1 MQNIIVLSGV
11 SGAGKST
18 ITHAFEEKGYRTIE
32 NIPNFLLPDLLSEFK
47 ANPVS
52 YEKVVLIFEIR
63 HAMTAIR
70 TITEKS
76 GIEFKVFLLD
86 CSKPE
91 LLRRF
96 RLTRHVHPLQ
106 TRGLSLEEALDND
119 RKHLEEVRQF
129 ADIVVDTTG
138 ISDADLR
145 RIAFA
150 NIDGSSVGRMVVTFS
165 SFGYKYGVPQDA
177 EIVFDCRCLP
187 NPYWVPE
194 LKKLTG
200 LDAPVIAFLDSQK
213 ECKPYFDKMCDFLDY
228 YLDQCQKAGRNYIT
242 IYSACSGG
250 QHRSVYFT
258 EKLFARY
265 REHYICLCSHR
276 EMGRYANKED

>member
-1 MQNIIVLSGV
+1 MQNIIVLSGL

-18 ITHAFEEKGYRTIE
+18 ITHAFEEKGYRMIE
-32 NIPNFLLPDLLSEFK
+32 NIPNLLLPELFEEFK
-47 ANPVS
+47 VNPVS
-52 YEKVVLIFEIR
+52 YEKVVLIFEVR

-70 TITEKS
+70 TISECSSIPVKTL
-76 GIEFKVFLLD
+76 LLD
-86 CSKPE
+86 CSKAD
-91 LLRRF
+91 LLKRF

-129 ADIVVDTTG
+129 ADIVIDTTG
-138 ISDADLR
+138 MSDADLR
-145 RIAFA
+145 QIAFA
-150 NIDGSSVGRMVVTFS
+150 NIEGSSTGRMVVMFS

-194 LKKLTG
+194 LKKMTG
-200 LDAPVIAFLDSQK
+200 LDQPVIEFLDRQK
-213 ECKPYFDKMCDFLDY
+213 ECRPYFDKMCDFLDY
-228 YLDQCQKAGRNYIT
+228 YLDQCQKSGRNYIS

-258 EKLFARY
+258 EKLFARFSDRY
-265 REHYICLCSHR
+265 LCLRSHR
-276 EMGRYANKED
+276 EIGRYLKEG